1 MTQSVKKGIPTLERA
16 EREVSE
22 RHRPFPCSGRS
33 ASALDPP
40 RTRSTITRINLATL
54 PPQPDLDLGH
64 SKNRY
69 AIMSESLLSSRN
81 LAFELYE
88 VLDAEGLTRR
98 ERFAEHSRET
108 FDAALG
114 TARTIAEKY
123 FAPHNRKADENEP
136 RYENG
141 EAILI
146 PEVKPAVDAFLA
158 AGFLNASRDFEAGG
172 MQLPTLLSQACFAH
186 FQAANVGTTAY
197 PFLTMGAA
205 NLIESFGNDE
215 QKQRF
220 LQPMIEGRFFGTMAL
235 TEPHAGSSLSD
246 IRTRAEPAEDGTYR
260 LRGNKIFIS
269 GGDHALSE
277 NIVHMVL
284 AKLPD
289 APGGVKGISLFIVP
303 KFLVNDDGSLGKRN
317 DVLLTGLFHKM
328 GWKGTTSTGLNFG
341 DNGECVGYLVGKP
354 HHGLSY
360 MFQMMNEARIG
371 VGLGAVMLGYSG
383 YLYSLDYARDRPQGR
398 LPDSKSPESAPVPII
413 QHADVRRMLLTQKA
427 YVEGAF
433 DLCLYASR
441 LFDDTQT
448 GEAEDARKHA
458 HELLDLLTPVVKS
471 WPSEFC
477 LKANELAIQVLG
489 GHGYTREYPVEQY
502 YRDNRLNPIHEGT
515 HGIQSLDLLGRKLAQ
530 NGGTGLKQLLRLI
543 SDTCERA
550 QGYDSLH
557 ELRQPLEQLVA
568 HVQAVTLGLLTD
580 LAQGRITSTLANS
593 ALYLKVFG
601 HTIIG
606 WRWLE
611 QAIRAEEGLGKGHS
625 ADSDFYKGK
634 LQAARYFLTR
644 ELPGCHHELSILE
657 NRDDTCLAMR
667 DDWF

>member
-1 MTQSVKKGIPTLERA
+1 
-16 EREVSE
+16 
-22 RHRPFPCSGRS
+22 
-33 ASALDPP
+33 
-40 RTRSTITRINLATL
+40 
-54 PPQPDLDLGH
+54 
-64 SKNRY
+64 
-69 AIMSESLLSSRN
+69 MSESLLSSRN

-88 VLDAEGLTRR
+88 VLDAEALIRR

-108 FDAALG
+108 FDAAIG

-141 EAILI
+141 AAVLI
-146 PEVKPAVDAFLA
+146 PEVKPAVDAFLE
-158 AGFLNASRDFEAGG
+158 AGFLNAARDFEVGG

-186 FQAANVGTTAY
+186 FQAANAGTTAY

-205 NLIESFGNDE
+205 NLIESFGSDE

-246 IRTRAEPAEDGTYR
+246 IRTRAEPATDGSYR

-269 GGDHALSE
+269 GGDHNLSE

-317 DVLLTGLFHKM
+317 DVLLAGLFHKM
-328 GWKGTTSTGLNFG
+328 GWKGTTSTALNFG

-354 HHGLSY
+354 HQGLSY

-371 VGLGAVMLGYSG
+371 VGMGAVMLGYAG

-398 LPDSKSPESAPVPII
+398 LPDNKSPDSAPVSII
-413 QHADVRRMLLTQKA
+413 QHTDVRRMLLTQKA

-433 DLCLYASR
+433 DLGLYAAR
-441 LFDDTQT
+441 LFDDAQT
-448 GEAEDARKHA
+448 GETEQIRLQA
-458 HELLDLLTPVVKS
+458 HELLDLLTPIVKS

-477 LKANELAIQVLG
+477 LKANELAIQILG
-489 GHGYTREYPVEQY
+489 GHGYTREYPVEQH

-530 NGGTGLKQLLRLI
+530 NGGAGLKQLVRLI
-543 SDTCERA
+543 ADTTQRA
-550 QGYDSLH
+550 SAHSQLDH
-557 ELRQPLEQLVA
+557 LRQPLEQLVTA
-568 HVQAVTLGLLTD
+568 LQGVTVGLLTD
-580 LAQGRITSTLANS
+580 LAQGKVNVALANS
-593 ALYLKVFG
+593 ALYLKAFG
-601 HTIIG
+601 HTVIG

-611 QAIRAEEGLGKGHS
+611 QAIRAEEGLSRGNA
-625 ADSDFYKGK
+625 ADVDFYKGK
-634 LQAARYFLTR
+634 LQAARYFLTW
-644 ELPGCHHELSILE
+644 EVPACHHELAILQA
-657 NRDDTCLAMR
+657 RDDVCLSMQNE
-667 DDWF
+667 WF

>member
-1 MTQSVKKGIPTLERA
+1 
-16 EREVSE
+16 
-22 RHRPFPCSGRS
+22 
-33 ASALDPP
+33 
-40 RTRSTITRINLATL
+40 
-54 PPQPDLDLGH
+54 
-64 SKNRY
+64 
-69 AIMSESLLSSRN
+69 MSESLLSSRN

-88 VLDAEGLTRR
+88 VLDAEALIRR
-98 ERFAEHSRET
+98 ERFAEHTRET
-108 FDAALG
+108 FDAAIG

-136 RYENG
+136 RYEHG
-141 EAILI
+141 AAVLI
-146 PEVKPAVDAFLA
+146 PEVKPAVDAFLE
-158 AGFLNASRDFEAGG
+158 AGFLNAARDFEAGG

-186 FQAANVGTTAY
+186 FQAANAGTTAY

-246 IRTRAEPAEDGTYR
+246 IRTRAEPAAEGSYR

-269 GGDHALSE
+269 GGDHNLSE

-303 KFLVNDDGSLGKRN
+303 KFLVNDDGSLGRRN
-317 DVLLTGLFHKM
+317 DVLLAGLFHKM
-328 GWKGTTSTGLNFG
+328 GWKGTTSTALNFG

-371 VGLGAVMLGYSG
+371 VGMGAVMLGYAG
-383 YLYSLDYARDRPQGR
+383 YLYSLDYARERPQGR
-398 LPDSKSPESAPVPII
+398 LPDNKSPDSTPVSII
-413 QHADVRRMLLTQKA
+413 QHTDVRRMLLTQKA

-433 DLCLYASR
+433 DLGLYAAR
-441 LFDDTQT
+441 LFDDAQT
-448 GEAEDARKHA
+448 GETEQMRQQA
-458 HELLDLLTPVVKS
+458 HELLDLLTPIVKS

-477 LKANELAIQVLG
+477 LKANELAIQILG
-489 GHGYTREYPVEQY
+489 GHGYTREYPVEQH

-530 NGGTGLKQLLRLI
+530 NGGAGLKQLVRLI
-543 SDTCERA
+543 ADTAQRA
-550 QGYDSLH
+550 SAHSQLDH
-557 ELRQPLEQLVA
+557 LRQPLEQLVTA
-568 HVQAVTLGLLTD
+568 LQGVTVGLLTD
-580 LAQGRITSTLANS
+580 LAQGNVNVALANS
-593 ALYLKVFG
+593 ALYLKAFG
-601 HTIIG
+601 HTVIG

-611 QAIRAEEGLGKGHS
+611 QAIRAEEGLSKGNA
-625 ADSDFYKGK
+625 ADVDFYKGK
-634 LQAARYFLTR
+634 LQAARYFLTW
-644 ELPGCHHELSILE
+644 EVPACHHELAILQA
-657 NRDDTCLAMR
+657 RDDVCLSMQNE
-667 DDWF
+667 WF

>member
-1 MTQSVKKGIPTLERA
+1 
-16 EREVSE
+16 
-22 RHRPFPCSGRS
+22 
-33 ASALDPP
+33 
-40 RTRSTITRINLATL
+40 
-54 PPQPDLDLGH
+54 
-64 SKNRY
+64 
-69 AIMSESLLSSRN
+69 MSETLLSSRN

-88 VLDAEGLTRR
+88 VLDAEALTRR

-108 FDAALG
+108 FDAAIG

-141 EAILI
+141 DAVLI
-146 PEVKPAVDAFLA
+146 PEVKPAVDAFLE
-158 AGFLNASRDFEAGG
+158 AGFLNAARDFEEGG

-186 FQAANVGTTAY
+186 FQAANAGTTAY
-197 PFLTMGAA
+197 PFLSMGVA
-205 NLIESFGNDE
+205 NLIESFGSDE

-220 LQPMIEGRFFGTMAL
+220 LQPIIEGRFFGTMAL

-246 IRTRAEPAEDGTYR
+246 IRTRAEPAADGSYR

-269 GGDHALSE
+269 GGDHSLSE

-289 APGGVKGISLFIVP
+289 APAGVKGISLFIVP
-303 KFLVNDDGSLGKRN
+303 KFLVNEDGTNGPRN
-317 DVLLTGLFHKM
+317 DVILAGLFHKM
-328 GWKGTTSTGLNFG
+328 GWRGTTSTALNFG
-341 DNGECVGYLVGKP
+341 DNGQCVGYLVGKP
-354 HHGLSY
+354 HQGLSY

-371 VGLGAVMLGYSG
+371 VGMGAIMLGYAG
-383 YLYSLDYARDRPQGR
+383 YLYSLDYARERPQGR
-398 LPDSKSPESAPVPII
+398 LPDNRDPQSAPVPII

-433 DLCLYASR
+433 DLGLYSAR
-441 LFDDTQT
+441 LFDDTRT
-448 GEAEDARKHA
+448 GETEELRRQA
-458 HELLDLLTPVVKS
+458 HELLDLLTPIVKS

-477 LKANELAIQVLG
+477 LKANELAIQILG

-530 NGGTGLKQLLRLI
+530 NNGTGLKQLIRLI
-543 SDTCERA
+543 ADTTKRA
-550 QGYDSLH
+550 SAH
-557 ELRQPLEQLVA
+557 ENLDALRQPLEQLVTRL
-568 HVQAVTLGLLTD
+568 QTVTVGLLTD
-580 LAQGRITSTLANS
+580 LAQGKVSTTLANS

-601 HTIIG
+601 HTVIG

-611 QAIRAEEGLGKGHS
+611 QAIRATEGLARNNS
-625 ADSDFYKGK
+625 ADTDFYQGK
-634 LQAARYFLTR
+634 LQAARYFLTW
-644 ELPGCHHELSILE
+644 EVPGCNHELALLE
-657 NRDDTCLAMR
+657 IRDDACLGMQA
-667 DDWF
+667 DWF

>member
-1 MTQSVKKGIPTLERA
+1 MS
-16 EREVSE
+16 
-22 RHRPFPCSGRS
+22 
-33 ASALDPP
+33 
-40 RTRSTITRINLATL
+40 
-54 PPQPDLDLGH
+54 H

-88 VLDAEGLTRR
+88 VLDAEGLTQR

-114 TARTIAEKY
+114 TARTLAEKY

-317 DVLLTGLFHKM
+317 DVLLAGLFHKM
-328 GWKGTTSTGLNFG
+328 GWKGTTSTALNFG
-341 DNGECVGYLVGKP
+341 DNGECVGYLIGKP
-354 HHGLSY
+354 HQGLSY

-398 LPDSKSPESAPVPII
+398 LPDSKSPESKPVPII

-448 GEAEDARKHA
+448 GETEDVRKHA

-543 SDTCERA
+543 ADTGERA
-550 QGYDSLH
+550 QAHQSLD

-568 HVQAVTLGLLTD
+568 RMQVVTLGLLTD

-593 ALYLKVFG
+593 ALYLKAFG
-601 HTIIG
+601 HTVIG

-611 QAIRAEEGLGKGHS
+611 QAIRAEEGLSKGSQPDS
-625 ADSDFYKGK
+625 AFYHGK
-634 LQAARYFLTR
+634 LQAARYFLTW
-644 ELPGCHHELSILE
+644 EVPGCHHELAILE
-657 NRDDTCLAMR
+657 SRDTTCLSMR
-667 DDWF
+667 DEWF

>member
-1 MTQSVKKGIPTLERA
+1 
-16 EREVSE
+16 
-22 RHRPFPCSGRS
+22 
-33 ASALDPP
+33 
-40 RTRSTITRINLATL
+40 
-54 PPQPDLDLGH
+54 
-64 SKNRY
+64 
-69 AIMSESLLSSRN
+69 MSESLLSSRN

-88 VLDAEGLTRR
+88 VLDAEALIRR

-108 FDAALG
+108 FDAAIG

-141 EAILI
+141 AAVLI
-146 PEVKPAVDAFLA
+146 PEVKPAVDAFLE
-158 AGFLNASRDFEAGG
+158 AGFLNAARDFEAGG

-186 FQAANVGTTAY
+186 FQAANAGTTAY

-205 NLIESFGNDE
+205 NLIESFGSDE

-246 IRTRAEPAEDGTYR
+246 IRTRAEPATDGSYR

-269 GGDHALSE
+269 GGDHNLSE

-289 APGGVKGISLFIVP
+289 APGGVKGISLFVVP

-317 DVLLTGLFHKM
+317 DVLLAGLFHKM
-328 GWKGTTSTGLNFG
+328 GWKGTTSTALNFG

-354 HHGLSY
+354 HQGLSY

-371 VGLGAVMLGYSG
+371 VGMGAVMLGYAG
-383 YLYSLDYARDRPQGR
+383 YLYSLDYARERPQGR
-398 LPDSKSPESAPVPII
+398 LPDNKSPDSAPVSII
-413 QHADVRRMLLTQKA
+413 QHTDVRRMLLTQKA

-433 DLCLYASR
+433 DLGLYAAR
-441 LFDDTQT
+441 LFDDAQT
-448 GEAEDARKHA
+448 GETEQIRQQA
-458 HELLDLLTPVVKS
+458 HELLDLLTPIVKS

-477 LKANELAIQVLG
+477 LKANELAIQILG
-489 GHGYTREYPVEQY
+489 GHGYTREYPVEQH

-530 NGGTGLKQLLRLI
+530 NGGAGLKQLVRLI
-543 SDTCERA
+543 ADTTQRA
-550 QGYDSLH
+550 SAHSQLDH
-557 ELRQPLEQLVA
+557 LRQPLEQLVTA
-568 HVQAVTLGLLTD
+568 LQGVTVGLLTD
-580 LAQGRITSTLANS
+580 LAQGKVNVALANS
-593 ALYLKVFG
+593 ALYLKAFG
-601 HTIIG
+601 HTVIG

-611 QAIRAEEGLGKGHS
+611 QAIRAEEGLSRGNA
-625 ADSDFYKGK
+625 ADVDFYKGK
-634 LQAARYFLTR
+634 LQAARYFLTW
-644 ELPGCHHELSILE
+644 EVPACHHELAILQA
-657 NRDDTCLAMR
+657 RDDVCLSMQNE
-667 DDWF
+667 WF